1 MASCLGLYI
10 ENNLIK
16 YAKVSKEKDGFR
28 MDSYGIKF
36 YSNINEAI
44 EQIVQETNS
53 MKTPISV
60 NIVDESYQYFSMFSQ
75 LNKKDLE
82 KAIRMEFE
90 AYCTE
95 KGYNA
100 NTLET
105 RYLCADDTTNL
116 ERIKVINISE
126 NTVELNKIKQ
136 LLNGKKIGMMLP
148 VPITITN
155 VAELSG
161 KENVLIVNLEEKTT
175 ITTINRTYISD
186 IQILDEGSGI
196 ILQNIEKKENSY
208 AKAYE
213 ALRNTTIYTSDAIE
227 NMESD
232 GEQAKYLEDILPV
245 LYTII
250 GAVQA
255 KSSEGLE
262 KIDRIY
268 LTGTLACINNLD
280 LYFQEY
286 LGGTKCEILKP
297 FFIEDSPKVNM
308 KDYIEVNS
316 AISLALQGLEYGL
329 ANMNFNKKN
338 TWKQIKEALFSD
350 ITFGGKKGKDNGKKK
365 ININLNSPKVKQWVM
380 RDFFGVLVLLVVYG
394 GLATYIDYGIKEKEK
409 EISDTKTDIN
419 AQITLID
426 RDREKINS
434 KTSEYT
440 TLTTNLQN
448 ASDAA
453 NTKNAY
459 KNVITTFLS
468 EIMYVIPKEVVLT
481 SIENPSARKIVIN
494 AQSEKYE
501 QLAYFKALLKS
512 KGVLTPSSVVSSE
525 ATKEGNIVKI
535 VIEGELP

>member
-1 MASCLGLYI
+1 MASSLGIYVDKNI
-10 ENNLIK
+10 IK
-16 YAKVSKEKDGFR
+16 YAKITRNKEELKVDAF
-28 MDSYGIKF
+28 GIKIYTNLEQTINQIVSETFSFKVPISINLSEEMYDYF
-36 YSNINEAI
+36 YMSNLLNSKDLDKAI
-44 EQIVQETNS
+44 ET
-53 MKTPISV
+53 
-60 NIVDESYQYFSMFSQ
+60 
-75 LNKKDLE
+75 
-82 KAIRMEFE
+82 EFE
-90 AYCTE
+90 SLCYE
-95 KGYNA
+95 KQNNPNA
-100 NTLET
+100 IIS
-105 RYLCADDTTNL
+105 RYALVNDEEEK
-116 ERIKVINISE
+116 ERIKVINVSVDKAKIGKITQLLDEKRIGTITPISMSIPNIAPLEKNE
-126 NTVELNKIKQ
+126 NT
-136 LLNGKKIGMMLP
+136 
-148 VPITITN
+148 
-155 VAELSG
+155 
-161 KENVLIVNLEEKTT
+161 LIVNLEDVTT
-175 ITTINRTYISD
+175 VTTLIGQKVYNVSTLQVGAG
-186 IQILDEGSGI
+186 QIL
-196 ILQNIEKKENSY
+196 EKISSKVNSY

-213 ALRNTTIYTSDAIE
+213 ICKNTTIYTMDGQE
-227 NMESD
+227 LQKNES
-232 GEQAKYLEDILPV
+232 EYLEDIVPI
-245 LYTII
+245 LYTIASQVRDII
-250 GAVQA
+250 GASLFKVN
-255 KSSEGLE
+255 KVF
-262 KIDRIY
+262 I
-268 LTGTLACINNLD
+268 TGTGCVINNID
-280 LYFQEY
+280 LYFEEII
-286 LGGTKCEILKP
+286 GGVKCEILKP
-297 FFIEDSPKVNM
+297 YFLEDTRKINM

-338 TWKQIKEALFSD
+338 TWKQLKEALGSD

-394 GLATYIDYGIKEKEK
+394 GLATYIDYGMQEKEK

-419 AQITLID
+419 TQITLID

-448 ASDAA
+448 ASDVA

>member
-1 MASCLGLYI
+1 MASCLGIYI
-10 ENNLIK
+10 DRNIIK
-16 YAKVSKEKDGFR
+16 YAKITKEKDDLKVDAF
-28 MDSYGIKF
+28 GIKI
-36 YSNINEAI
+36 YSDLLQTID
-44 EQIVQETNS
+44 QIVSETFS
-53 MKTPISV
+53 FKDPISV
-60 NIVDESYQYFSMFSQ
+60 NITDEMYNYFYMSDLLSR
-75 LNKKDLE
+75 KDLA
-82 KAIRMEFE
+82 KAIETEFE
-90 AYCTE
+90 SLCVE
-95 KGYNA
+95 KQYNPNA
-100 NTLET
+100 LEA
-105 RYLCADDTTNL
+105 RYAIVNDQNDKTK
-116 ERIKVINISE
+116 IKVIHVSE
-126 NTVELNKIKQ
+126 NKMKINQ
-136 LLNGKKIGMMLP
+136 VIQNFDGKKLQNIT
-148 VPITITN
+148 PIALTIPNIAQTN
-155 VAELSG
+155 E
-161 KENVLIVNLEEKTT
+161 KENVLIVNIEDITN
-175 ITTINRTYISD
+175 ITTLVGSKIYD
-186 IQILDEGSGI
+186 VQKLDVGAQQILDEINS
-196 ILQNIEKKENSY
+196 KENSY
-208 AKAYE
+208 LKAYE
-213 ALRNTTIYTSDAIE
+213 ICKNTTIYTMEGQGLQQQE
-227 NMESD
+227 N
-232 GEQAKYLEDILPV
+232 GYLNYIVPNLFTIASQVKD
-245 LYTII
+245 II
-250 GAVQA
+250 GA
-255 KSSEGLE
+255 SLI
-262 KIDRIY
+262 KINKVYI
-268 LTGTLACINNLD
+268 TGTASVINNID
-280 LYFQEY
+280 LYFEE
-286 LGGTKCEILKP
+286 LLDGIKCEILKP

-394 GLATYIDYGIKEKEK
+394 GLATYIDYGIQEKEK